1 MRYYASDMV
10 LWVDSDASY
19 LAEPE
24 AKSRI
29 AGFFHLS
36 QHPNITS
43 NPNINGPIHVECKSL
58 RHVVTSAAE
67 AEIAGVFHNVNA
79 AMLMRHMLNE
89 LHHPQPPTRVKTE
102 NSSVNSF
109 AHNNIQQ
116 KCSKSWDMRYH
127 WLKEKQTQQK
137 FKIYWDQGTNNHAD
151 PYTKHHPTKHH
162 LDFRAKQ

>member
-1 MRYYASDMV
+1 MM

-58 RHVVTSAAE
+58 RHVVTSVAE
-67 AEIAGVFHNVNA
+67 EEISGVFHNVNT
-79 AMLMRHMLNE
+79 AMPMRHMLNDSIIHNLLLE
-89 LHHPQPPTRVKTE
+89 QRLTIPRLIMLHITTSNK
-102 NSSVNSF
+102 SVLSP
-109 AHNNIQQ
+109 
-116 KCSKSWDMRYH
+116 
-127 WLKEKQTQQK
+127 
-137 FKIYWDQGTNNHAD
+137 GTCVIIG
-151 PYTKHHPTKHH
+151 
-162 LDFRAKQ
+162 